1 MHFVYVGAV
10 RSDGLF
16 HAAAQHAYVV
26 RGMFRRVPA
35 TAWRR
40 VGSAISC
47 RLDKGLSNPDNA
59 PIAAVR
65 PFMKFAFDLFP
76 VVLFFAAFKLQ
87 GIYVATA
94 VAIAATVVQIGWVW
108 FRHRKVDAMLWVSL
122 AVIAVFGGA
131 TLLLHD
137 ETFIK
142 WKPSVL
148 YWLFGGVLLVAQVF
162 FGRNLIRAV
171 MGRELRLPDDIWN
184 KVNVSWVVFFAAM
197 GIVNLLVAYNF
208 DTETWVN
215 FKVFGGL
222 GLTLAFVL
230 LQALALARFVDP
242 EGNK

>member
-1 MHFVYVGAV
+1 
-10 RSDGLF
+10 
-16 HAAAQHAYVV
+16 
-26 RGMFRRVPA
+26 
-35 TAWRR
+35 
-40 VGSAISC
+40 
-47 RLDKGLSNPDNA
+47 
-59 PIAAVR
+59 
-65 PFMKFAFDLFP
+65 MKFAFDLFP

>member
-1 MHFVYVGAV
+1 
-10 RSDGLF
+10 
-16 HAAAQHAYVV
+16 
-26 RGMFRRVPA
+26 
-35 TAWRR
+35 
-40 VGSAISC
+40 
-47 RLDKGLSNPDNA
+47 
-59 PIAAVR
+59 
-65 PFMKFAFDLFP
+65 MKFAFDLFP

-222 GLTLAFVL
+222 GLTLAFVI